1 MKVLE
6 LIILLLPLIEA
17 PIEAYYEVKKK
28 VSISHF
34 WTAAARGTLMFLI
47 AITYNR
53 LGINE
58 GWRVLVMQVALHF
71 MFFNYLYNILTGRK
85 LTYLRAKGIDGLLRN
100 VPAYG
105 IFLWQIIAMI
115 AAVMIYYKMEGL

>member
-1 MKVLE
+1 MIIQF
-6 LIILLLPLIEA
+6 IILLLPLIEA
-17 PIEAYYEVKKK
+17 PIEAWFEIKRK

-47 AITYNR
+47 AITYTR

-58 GWRVLVMQVALHF
+58 GWRVLIMQVALHF
-71 MFFNYLYNILTGRK
+71 MFFNYLYNLLTGRK

-105 IFLWQIIAMI
+105 VFFWQLIILITATM
-115 AAVMIYYKMEGL
+115 VYYKMEGL